1 MESFSSNVKKE
12 VSSINNLAKKELVK
26 AELNG
31 YLLTSTGNI
40 FTTENQYTINRYSK
54 LLNNVGQDD
63 YSVTLKGKAFCIKTK
78 RKINIAEEITNE
90 EEARAVVRGSFLG
103 SGSISNPRSVYHL
116 EIVFK
121 VFENAKYINN
131 ILEKYNIDAKILER
145 DKSYMLYIK
154 DGENISKFL
163 AFIGANKSVLDFE
176 ETRVMKDMRNQVNRI
191 VNCETYNLNKVVAS
205 SVKQID
211 DIKLIKK
218 HNKFDTLTDKE
229 RELAKLR
236 LANPNATLKELGE
249 MLEIS
254 KSGVGHRFEHIAQ
267 IAEELRNK

>member
-63 YSVTLKGKAFCIKTK
+63 YSVTLKGKVFCIKTK

-90 EEARAVVRGSFLG
+90 EEARAVVRGAFLG

-121 VFENAKYINN
+121 VLENAKYINN

-218 HNKFDTLTDKE
+218 HNKFDALTDKE

-236 LANPNATLKELGE
+236 LDNPNATLKELGE

>member
-63 YSVTLKGKAFCIKTK
+63 YFVTLKGKVFCIKTK

-90 EEARAVVRGSFLG
+90 EEARAVVRGAFLG

-121 VFENAKYINN
+121 VLENAKYINN

>member
-1 MESFSSNVKKE
+1 M
-12 VSSINNLAKKELVK
+12 
-26 AELNG
+26 
-31 YLLTSTGNI
+31 
-40 FTTENQYTINRYSK
+40 
-54 LLNNVGQDD
+54 
-63 YSVTLKGKAFCIKTK
+63 
-78 RKINIAEEITNE
+78 
-90 EEARAVVRGSFLG
+90 
-103 SGSISNPRSVYHL
+103 
-116 EIVFK
+116 
-121 VFENAKYINN
+121 
-131 ILEKYNIDAKILER
+131 
-145 DKSYMLYIK
+145 
-154 DGENISKFL
+154 
-163 AFIGANKSVLDFE
+163 LDFE

-218 HNKFDTLTDKE
+218 HNKFDALTDKE

-236 LANPNATLKELGE
+236 LDNPNATLKELGE

>member
-90 EEARAVVRGSFLG
+90 EEARCCKRCFFGSRINIKSALC
-103 SGSISNPRSVYHL
+103 ISFGNS
-116 EIVFK
+116 FQ
-121 VFENAKYINN
+121 
-131 ILEKYNIDAKILER
+131 
-145 DKSYMLYIK
+145 
-154 DGENISKFL
+154 
-163 AFIGANKSVLDFE
+163 GA
-176 ETRVMKDMRNQVNRI
+176 
-191 VNCETYNLNKVVAS
+191 
-205 SVKQID
+205 
-211 DIKLIKK
+211 
-218 HNKFDTLTDKE
+218 
-229 RELAKLR
+229 
-236 LANPNATLKELGE
+236 
-249 MLEIS
+249 
-254 KSGVGHRFEHIAQ
+254 
-267 IAEELRNK
+267 

>member
-1 MESFSSNVKKE
+1 MIQSLNRKIKKNIKRLS
-12 VSSINNLAKKELVK
+12 VFVIMGLII
-26 AELNG
+26 
-31 YLLTSTGNI
+31 LTST
-40 FTTENQYTINRYSK
+40 
-54 LLNNVGQDD
+54 V
-63 YSVTLKGKAFCIKTK
+63 SVAAL
-78 RKINIAEEITNE
+78 
-90 EEARAVVRGSFLG
+90 SQ
-103 SGSISNPRSVYHL
+103 
-116 EIVFK
+116 K
-121 VFENAKYINN
+121 V
-131 ILEKYNIDAKILER
+131 
-145 DKSYMLYIK
+145 YIK

-236 LANPNATLKELGE
+236 LDNPNATLKELGE

>member
-63 YSVTLKGKAFCIKTK
+63 YSVTLKGKVFCIKTK

-90 EEARAVVRGSFLG
+90 EEARAVVRGAFLG
-103 SGSISNPRSVYHL
+103 AGSISNPRSVYHL

-121 VFENAKYINN
+121 ELENAKYINS
-131 ILEKYNIDAKILER
+131 ILERYSIDAKVLER

-218 HNKFDTLTDKE
+218 HNKFDALTDKE
-229 RELAKLR
+229 KELAKLR
-236 LANPNATLKELGE
+236 LDNPNATLKELGE

-254 KSGVGHRFEHIAQ
+254 KSGVGHRFAHIAQ
-267 IAEELRNK
+267 IAEEIRNK

>member
-12 VSSINNLAKKELVK
+12 VSSINNLAKKELVR

-63 YSVTLKGKAFCIKTK
+63 YSETLKGKAFCIKTK

-90 EEARAVVRGSFLG
+90 EEARAVVRGAFLG

-121 VFENAKYINN
+121 VLENAKYINN

-218 HNKFDTLTDKE
+218 HNKFDALTDKE

>member
-63 YSVTLKGKAFCIKTK
+63 HSVTLKGKAFCIKTK

-90 EEARAVVRGSFLG
+90 EEARAVVRGAFLG
-103 SGSISNPRSVYHL
+103 AGSISNPRSVYHL

-121 VFENAKYINN
+121 VLENAKYINN

>member
-1 MESFSSNVKKE
+1 M
-12 VSSINNLAKKELVK
+12 
-26 AELNG
+26 
-31 YLLTSTGNI
+31 
-40 FTTENQYTINRYSK
+40 
-54 LLNNVGQDD
+54 
-63 YSVTLKGKAFCIKTK
+63 TLKGKAFCIKTK

-90 EEARAVVRGSFLG
+90 EEPRAVVRGAFLG

-121 VFENAKYINN
+121 VLENAKYINN

-218 HNKFDTLTDKE
+218 HNKFDALTDKE

-236 LANPNATLKELGE
+236 LDNPNATLKELGE

>member
-54 LLNNVGQDD
+54 LLNNVGQAD

-90 EEARAVVRGSFLG
+90 EEARAVVRGAFLG

-121 VFENAKYINN
+121 VLENAKYINN

>member
-12 VSSINNLAKKELVK
+12 VSSINNLTKKELVK

-90 EEARAVVRGSFLG
+90 EEARAVVRGAFLG

-121 VFENAKYINN
+121 VLENAKYINN

-236 LANPNATLKELGE
+236 LDNPNATLKELGE